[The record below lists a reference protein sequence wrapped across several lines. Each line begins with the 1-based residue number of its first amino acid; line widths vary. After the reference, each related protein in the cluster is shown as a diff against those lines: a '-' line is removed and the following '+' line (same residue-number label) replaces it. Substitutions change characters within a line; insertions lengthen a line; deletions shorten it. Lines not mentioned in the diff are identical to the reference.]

1 MKSAAPSSKGIP
13 AMGATA
19 ADGPFA
25 ADRRFRFKEGGVEV
39 GKILQLQSWNFLT
52 DEMFDCLQCRHFLAV
67 HQGEGVADILGAP
80 SPANAMDIIFRMFRD
95 IIIDDV
101 TDAGD
106 IEPAR
111 GYIGSHHHFVFAALK
126 SFECLD

>member
-80 SPANAMDIIFRMFRD
+80 SPANAMEIIFRMFRYR
-95 IIIDDV
+95 IIDDV
-101 TDAGD
+101 TDCSDSA
-106 IEPAR
+106 PAR
-111 GYIGSHHHFVFAALK
+111 YCCGHYHN
-126 SFECLD
+126 CM